1 VNPQRSNR
9 TPLITGHRVT
19 KVPEM
24 NNCCARK
31 AATIKKLRKKL
42 KAQSELLK
50 AVKEGLDRLH
60 AMRSVE

>member
-1 VNPQRSNR
+1 
-9 TPLITGHRVT
+9 
-19 KVPEM
+19 M

-31 AATIKKLRKKL
+31 AATIKKLRKEL
-42 KAQSELLK
+42 KEQSELLK